1 MKTWRGKTGLTLIE
15 TVISIMIMAMVA
27 VAIASV
33 MISTTVAYKKA
44 DLRQTSLYMIKT
56 VSDKLKDFVT
66 ADVASLPVGLASGDY
81 LGLCDDPD
89 PFGTTATH
97 DMSCYLDMPD
107 AGGLTLRDKFPA
119 GAEFH
124 YEVEAVT
131 CCNGCDAALTCK
143 KVVFTVNYATG

>member
-66 ADVASLPVGLASGDY
+66 ANPASLPVGLASGDY
-81 LGLCDDPD
+81 LGLCDDPNPLSAGNHAMD
-89 PFGTTATH
+89 
-97 DMSCYLDMPD
+97 CYLDMPD
-107 AGGLTLRDKFPA
+107 AGGLTLRDKFPV

-131 CCNGCDAALTCK
+131 CCNGCDAGLTCK

>member
-1 MKTWRGKTGLTLIE
+1 MNSKLGITGLTLIE

-33 MISTTVAYKKA
+33 MLSTTVAYKKA
-44 DLRQTSLYMIKT
+44 DLRQTSLHMIKSA
-56 VSDKLKDFVT
+56 SDKLKDFVT
-66 ADVASLPVGLASGDY
+66 DDMSALPVGLASGDY
-81 LGLCDDPD
+81 LGLCDDSNPL
-89 PFGTTATH
+89 GTGEH
-97 DMSCYLDMPD
+97 NMNCFFDMPD

-124 YEVEAVT
+124 YEVEAVAP
-131 CCNGCDAALTCK
+131 CCDGCDVSLTCK